1 MTPEGCRRLAPH
13 TTAYRRLIIFLFFEK
28 AGEACP
34 HDKAGRRGAR
44 QPCAS
49 SKLGRN
55 RPARLEICPEEIVQF
70 PGEAVIKTA
79 EAMPGV
85 ILDETKKLARTP
97 GRWRE
102 LFRPRR
108 WRQFFSILFFNA
120 RAGDWKSVPGAEEFQ
135 RRQYA
140 SYDEYVRHQQS
151 KLQYLDLAEYDRT
164 YRQQLRERLQKLS
177 ALKKGAS
184 VLCLGARQG
193 TEVAAFH
200 DLGCFAVGVDLNP
213 GANNPLVLYGD
224 FHNLPF
230 SAQSVDVVFTNSLD
244 HAFDLEKLIA
254 EITRVLKPGGVLII
268 EAIRG
273 GEEKSAPDH
282 YASLW
287 WKRTEDLAAVF
298 ERHCFKPVQR
308 EAFDQPWPGMLMCFV
323 LES

>member
-1 MTPEGCRRLAPH
+1 M
-13 TTAYRRLIIFLFFEK
+13 
-28 AGEACP
+28 
-34 HDKAGRRGAR
+34 
-44 QPCAS
+44 
-49 SKLGRN
+49 
-55 RPARLEICPEEIVQF
+55 QF
-70 PGEAVIKTA
+70 PGEAVINTA
-79 EAMPGV
+79 EPMPGV

-120 RAGDWKSVPGAEEFQ
+120 RAGSWKSVPGAEQFQ

-140 SYDEYVRHQQS
+140 SYEEYIRHQQS
-151 KLQYLDLAEYDRT
+151 KLQYLDLADYDQT

-177 ALKKGAS
+177 PLKRGSS

-230 SAQSVDVVFTNSLD
+230 PGRSADVIFTNSLD
-244 HAFDLEKLIA
+244 HAFDLEKLIN
-254 EITRVLKPGGVLII
+254 EISRVLKPGGWLII

-273 GEEKSAPDH
+273 GEEQSAPDH

-287 WKRTEDLAAVF
+287 WKKTEDLAAVF
-298 ERHCFKPVQR
+298 ERHHFKSVQR
-308 EAFDQPWPGMLMCFV
+308 EPFEKPWPGTQMCFT
-323 LES
+323 LNG